1 LWTVGSGAY
10 PKPTAVSS
18 VGTGLARRPLTVI
31 TEQASTVE
39 AVWDEGRPIVGPEVL
54 GELLGWEWRAEGLCR
69 ETVCVPVS
77 DRSQVEDVEGI
88 DILAVAKILDRPT
101 VIDPDAGLLVV
112 GQPSGDRHE
121 VLYKRR
127 APDFTL
133 PDLTG
138 SLHSFSDWV
147 GHKRLLVAFA
157 SW

>member
-1 LWTVGSGAY
+1 M
-10 PKPTAVSS
+10 
-18 VGTGLARRPLTVI
+18 TGLGRRPLTVI
-31 TEQASTVE
+31 AEQASTVN
-39 AVWDEGRPIVGPEVL
+39 AVWDEGRPIVAPELL
-54 GELLGWEWRAEGLCR
+54 GELLGWEWREEGLCR

-77 DRSQVEDVEGI
+77 DRSQVEHDEGI
-88 DILAVAKILDRPT
+88 DILAVAEILDRPA
-101 VIDPDAGLLVV
+101 VIDADAGLLVV
-112 GQPSGDRHE
+112 GQPAGDRLEALHG
-121 VLYKRR
+121 RR

>member
-1 LWTVGSGAY
+1 
-10 PKPTAVSS
+10 
-18 VGTGLARRPLTVI
+18 VI
-31 TEQASTVE
+31 TEQASTVN
-39 AVWDEGRPIVGPEVL
+39 AVWDEGRPIVAPELL
-54 GELLGWEWRAEGLCR
+54 GELLGWEWREEGLCR
-69 ETVCVPVS
+69 ETVCIPVS
-77 DRSQVEDVEGI
+77 DRSQVEDDEGI
-88 DILAVAKILDRPT
+88 DILAVAEILDRPT

-112 GQPSGDRHE
+112 GQPAGDRLDA
-121 VLYKRR
+121 LYKRT

>member
-1 LWTVGSGAY
+1 MWTAGSDAY

-31 TEQASTVE
+31 TEQASTVK
-39 AVWDEGRPIVGPEVL
+39 AVWDAGRPIVGPEVL
-54 GELLGWEWRAEGLCR
+54 RELLGCEWRAEGLCR

-77 DRSQVEDVEGI
+77 DRSQVEGDEGI

-112 GQPSGDRHE
+112 GQPAGDRLAALH
-121 VLYKRR
+121 KRR

>member
-1 LWTVGSGAY
+1 MWTVGSDAY
-10 PKPTAVSS
+10 PKPAVVSS

-31 TEQASTVE
+31 TEQPSTVK
-39 AVWDEGRPIVGPEVL
+39 ALWDDGRPIVDPEVL

-77 DRSQVEDVEGI
+77 DRSQVEADEGI

-101 VIDPDAGLLVV
+101 VIDSVAGLLVV
-112 GQPSGDRHE
+112 GQPAGDRLE
-121 VLYKRR
+121 ALYERR
-127 APDFTL
+127 APNFTL

-147 GHKRLLVAFA
+147 GRKRLLVAFA

>member
-1 LWTVGSGAY
+1 
-10 PKPTAVSS
+10 
-18 VGTGLARRPLTVI
+18 
-31 TEQASTVE
+31 
-39 AVWDEGRPIVGPEVL
+39 
-54 GELLGWEWRAEGLCR
+54 
-69 ETVCVPVS
+69 
-77 DRSQVEDVEGI
+77 
-88 DILAVAKILDRPT
+88 LDRPT

-112 GQPSGDRHE
+112 GQPAGDRLEALHG
-121 VLYKRR
+121 RR

>member
-1 LWTVGSGAY
+1 M
-10 PKPTAVSS
+10 
-18 VGTGLARRPLTVI
+18 TGLTRRPLTVI
-31 TEQASTVE
+31 TEQPSTVT
-39 AVWDEGRPIVGPEVL
+39 ALWDEGRPIVDPELL

-69 ETVCVPVS
+69 ETVCVPVA
-77 DRSQVEDVEGI
+77 DRSQVEHDEGI
-88 DILAVAKILDRPT
+88 DILAVAEILDRPT

-112 GQPSGDRHE
+112 GQPAGDRLEALHG
-121 VLYKRR
+121 RR

-147 GHKRLLVAFA
+147 GRKRLLVAFA

>member
-1 LWTVGSGAY
+1 MWAAGSDAY

-18 VGTGLARRPLTVI
+18 VGTGLTRPLTVI
-31 TEQASTVE
+31 TEQTSTVK
-39 AVWDEGRPIVGPEVL
+39 AVWDEGRPIVGSEVL

-77 DRSQVEDVEGI
+77 DRSLVEDVEGI

-112 GQPSGDRHE
+112 GQPPGDRHE
-121 VLYKRR
+121 ALYKRR

-138 SLHSFSDWV
+138 TLHSFSDWV